1 MRPRDDIS
9 GFKYILF
16 VTIFFSRPVVSLTHH
31 ERPKNRARSLQ
42 PPPPPTRP
50 PVAASFRPKTPAGLG
65 MMRTARVGV
74 LPVLMAIL
82 SSDETLSNDL
92 GVGVGVGGRRKLNDA
107 GFTMN
112 PFGRCKE
119 AFSLPWWRDGG
130 VDADMSRDAMVRM
143 GERLWDESV
152 KILQGHGHFL

>member
-1 MRPRDDIS
+1 
-9 GFKYILF
+9 
-16 VTIFFSRPVVSLTHH
+16 
-31 ERPKNRARSLQ
+31 
-42 PPPPPTRP
+42 
-50 PVAASFRPKTPAGLG
+50 

>member
-1 MRPRDDIS
+1 M
-9 GFKYILF
+9 IL
-16 VTIFFSRPVVSLTHH
+16 VVSNIFCLLLYSFLVLLSLSHTT
-31 ERPKNRARSLQ
+31 NARKTVRVRSN

-50 PVAASFRPKTPAGLG
+50 PVAANFRPKTPAGLG

-74 LPVLMAIL
+74 MPVLMAIL

-130 VDADMSRDAMVRM
+130 VDADMSRDAMVRI

-152 KILQGHGHFL
+152 KILQGHGHLL

>member
-1 MRPRDDIS
+1 
-9 GFKYILF
+9 
-16 VTIFFSRPVVSLTHH
+16 
-31 ERPKNRARSLQ
+31 
-42 PPPPPTRP
+42 
-50 PVAASFRPKTPAGLG
+50 

-82 SSDETLSNDL
+82 SSDETLSDDL
-92 GVGVGVGGRRKLNDA
+92 GVGVGGRNRELSDA

-119 AFSLPWWRDGG
+119 TFSLPWWRDGG
-130 VDADMSRDAMVRM
+130 VGANMSRDAMVRM

-152 KILQGHGHFL
+152 KILQGHGHLL

>member
-1 MRPRDDIS
+1 M
-9 GFKYILF
+9 IL
-16 VTIFFSRPVVSLTHH
+16 VVSNIFCLLLYSFLVLLSLSHTTNAQ
-31 ERPKNRARSLQ
+31 KTARVRSN

-50 PVAASFRPKTPAGLG
+50 PVAANFRPKTPAGLG

-74 LPVLMAIL
+74 MPVLMAIL

-130 VDADMSRDAMVRM
+130 VDADMSRDAMVRI

-152 KILQGHGHFL
+152 KILQGHGHLL